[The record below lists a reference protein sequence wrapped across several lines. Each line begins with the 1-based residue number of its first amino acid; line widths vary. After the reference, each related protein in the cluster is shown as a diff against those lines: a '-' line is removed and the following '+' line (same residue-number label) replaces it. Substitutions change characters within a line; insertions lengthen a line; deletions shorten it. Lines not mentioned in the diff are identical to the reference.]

1 VIAQLIGRK
10 ADVAVMLMVV
20 RRRQLDLLDLW
31 DG

>member
-10 ADVAVMLMVV
+10 PDVAMMLVVV